1 MTTLF
6 DQKKSILE
14 EIEGLMTVKKAI
26 SHIVRLAEQ
35 KIGEAEIQL
44 NAARVIEG
52 FLKIELERK
61 QTVLREILKQ
71 EKEKEQS
78 N

>member
-1 MTTLF
+1 MITLF

-35 KIGEAEIQL
+35 KIAEAEIEL
-44 NAARVIEG
+44 NAARCTEG

-61 QTVLREILKQ
+61 QVVLREILKDN
-71 EKEKEQS
+71 E
-78 N
+78 NDNM

>member
-61 QTVLREILKQ
+61 QVVLREILKNNGN
-71 EKEKEQS
+71 E
-78 N
+78 NM